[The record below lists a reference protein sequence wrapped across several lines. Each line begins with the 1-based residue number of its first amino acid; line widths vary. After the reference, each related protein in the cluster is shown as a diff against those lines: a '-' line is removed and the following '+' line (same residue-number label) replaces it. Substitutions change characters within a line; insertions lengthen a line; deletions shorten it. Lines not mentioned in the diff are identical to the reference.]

1 MGKRNLKIA
10 LVASFPPPYGGIS
23 NWALIVEKFG
33 SSRDVDFININTTP
47 VSRGL
52 DGRTL
57 YDRIVRQ
64 GIIMLKRR
72 RELSSYINK
81 EEMDAVH
88 IATSGQLATIRDIMM
103 LKLAK
108 KKGIPTVYHLHFGRV
123 PEIAKQKTKEWKL
136 IKRAIALSDTTVA
149 IDRDTFHI
157 IQKYIPS
164 AVVEYIPNPFDMS
177 KIEAISPNLIE
188 RKKVITYVGWVVN
201 TKGIEELMDAWS
213 EIRKQYPE
221 YILNIVGPFNE
232 EYKAELKMKFDLIG
246 VNFLGE
252 KNNEEAL
259 RYIGESQ
266 IFILPSYTEGFP
278 NVVLEAMALK
288 TPVIATTV
296 GAIPEMLSDNCG
308 ILIEPKD
315 VVAIKDAVSY
325 AIENQDKMIQQ
336 AENAYLKLIR
346 QYEISVVF
354 EQYRKVWGLKQ

>member
-10 LVASFPPPYGGIS
+10 MVASFPPPYGGIS
-23 NWALIVEKFG
+23 NWALIVEKYG
-33 SSRDVDFININTTP
+33 SDRDVDFININTTP

-64 GIIMLKRR
+64 GMIMLKRR

-81 EEMDAVH
+81 EEMDAIH

-103 LKLAK
+103 LQLAK
-108 KKGIPTVYHLHFGRV
+108 KRGIPTVYHLHFGRV
-123 PEIAKQKTKEWKL
+123 AEIAKNKTKEWKL
-136 IKRAIALSDTTVA
+136 IKKAITLSEITVA
-149 IDRDTFHI
+149 IDEDTFRT
-157 IQKYIPS
+157 IQEYIPS

-177 KIEAISPNLIE
+177 KLEGISLNLIE
-188 RKKVITYVGWVVN
+188 RKKIITYVGWVVN
-201 TKGIEELMDAWS
+201 TKGIEELLDAWS
-213 EIRKQYPE
+213 EIRQQYPE
-221 YILNIVGPFNE
+221 YILNIVGPFKE
-232 EYKAELKMKFDLIG
+232 EYKAELEKEFDVTG
-246 VNFLGE
+246 VNFMGE
-252 KNNEEAL
+252 KSNEEAL
-259 RYIGESQ
+259 RYISESQ

-315 VVAIKDAVSY
+315 VVAIEDAVRY

-336 AENAYLKLIR
+336 AENAYLKLLN

-354 EQYRKVWGLKQ
+354 EQYRKVWRCRQ